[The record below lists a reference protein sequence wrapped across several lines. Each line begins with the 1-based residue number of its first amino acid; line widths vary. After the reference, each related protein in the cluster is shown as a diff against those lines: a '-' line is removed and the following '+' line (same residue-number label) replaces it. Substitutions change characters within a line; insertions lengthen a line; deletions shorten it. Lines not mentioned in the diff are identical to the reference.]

1 MKITKISKDT
11 LIPTIWDGGETFE
24 YYIYPE
30 NALYANR
37 DFLFRIS
44 AATITKVPST
54 FTKFKNYQ
62 RFLVM
67 LDNDLNINN
76 NGKEESY
83 TPNDVFKFD
92 SNSGITSYT
101 KGNDFNLM
109 VSKNLEKADLF
120 FLNDTIQLKQSFIFL
135 FALNDTLVEVN
146 NEMINLKKTDL
157 LLIENNNQ
165 SDILLKTENSI
176 LVGTLII

>member
-67 LDNDLNINN
+67 LDN
-76 NGKEESY
+76 
-83 TPNDVFKFD
+83 V
-92 SNSGITSYT
+92 
-101 KGNDFNLM
+101 
-109 VSKNLEKADLF
+109 
-120 FLNDTIQLKQSFIFL
+120 
-135 FALNDTLVEVN
+135 
-146 NEMINLKKTDL
+146 
-157 LLIENNNQ
+157 
-165 SDILLKTENSI
+165 
-176 LVGTLII
+176 

>member
-11 LIPTIWDGGETFE
+11 LIPSIWDGGETFE

-44 AATITKVPST
+44 AATITKVPSA
-54 FTKFKNYQ
+54 FTKFNDYE

-67 LDNDLNINN
+67 LDNDLKIDV
-76 NGKEESY
+76 NGKQERY
-83 TPNDVFKFD
+83 TINDVFKFD
-92 SNSGITSYT
+92 SASNITSYT

-109 VSKNLEKADLF
+109 VSKNVKAAHVF
-120 FLNDTIQLKQSFIFL
+120 FLNDVVQLNQSFIFL
-135 FALNDTLVEVN
+135 FALNDTSIEVN
-146 NEMINLKKTDL
+146 KGKIDLKKTDL
-157 LLIENNNQ
+157 LLIENNKQ
-165 SDILLKTENSI
+165 SDILLKTDHSI
-176 LVGTLII
+176 LVGSLII

>member
-1 MKITKISKDT
+1 MKLTKISKDT
-11 LIPTIWDGGETFE
+11 LIPTIWDGGETFQ

-30 NALYANR
+30 NTLYANR

-44 AATITKVPST
+44 AAAITKVPST
-54 FTKFKNYQ
+54 FTKFINYQ

-67 LDNDLNINN
+67 LDNDLNINI

-83 TPNDVFKFD
+83 TPNDIFKFD
-92 SNSGITSYT
+92 SNSDIISYT

-109 VSKNLEKADLF
+109 VSKNVETADVF
-120 FLNDTIQLKQSFIFL
+120 FLNDAVKLGQPFIFL
-135 FALNDTLVEVN
+135 FALNDTSIEVN
-146 NEMINLKKTDL
+146 NEKIDLKKTDL
-157 LLIENNNQ
+157 LQIENNNQ

-176 LVGTLII
+176 LVGNLII